1 MKKFLFITLI
11 YLAAS
16 ATTVDESKF
25 GPAYNYKNQG
35 SRDSCTERAVYST
48 DSEMLLDDNTT
59 ISNEKIPGGVS
70 DCVDLLLWDNEQE
83 KYFDRCCYVRFQ
95 YQGNMHAGCIP
106 LMEEDYLDTTITI
119 RRMEDGDKRF
129 TPYWPTYLANS
140 KIYQLDCISSNL
152 KALSFTS
159 ILLLALFF

>member
-16 ATTVDESKF
+16 ATTEDETKF

-35 SRDSCTERAVYST
+35 ASYSCTDRSVYVADSDQLRDDIT
-48 DSEMLLDDNTT
+48 DGSQF
-59 ISNEKIPGGVS
+59 IPGGVS
-70 DCVDLLLWDNEQE
+70 DCVDLLLWDEDQQ

>member
-16 ATTVDESKF
+16 ATTVDESKI

-35 SRDSCTERAVYST
+35 STKSCTDGDVV
-48 DSEMLLDDNTT
+48 
-59 ISNEKIPGGVS
+59 PGGVS
-70 DCVDLLLWDNEQE
+70 DCVDRLLWDGNQE
-83 KYFDRCCYVRFQ
+83 PNGKYFDHCCYVRYQF
-95 YQGNMHAGCIP
+95 QGNMFAQCIP
-106 LMEEDYLDTTITI
+106 LSEEDYLDTTVTI
-119 RRMEDGDKRF
+119 KRMEEGDRRI
-129 TPYWPTYLANS
+129 WSSSLANS
-140 KIYQLDCISSNL
+140 KIYQLDCISSYL